1 VPEETLKLDQIGCM
15 YTPHILGIQVGQKL
29 MIHNSDDTIH
39 NVSIVARK
47 NKARNYGQP
56 SGSKPRAY
64 TFKKEELKVRFKC
77 DIHPWMNAY
86 VFALDHPFF
95 AVSDESG
102 AFNISGLAAGE
113 YNVTA
118 WHEKFGEKTGTVTV
132 DDNGTG
138 KVDFTFSS

>member
-1 VPEETLKLDQIGCM
+1 
-15 YTPHILGIQVGQKL
+15 
-29 MIHNSDDTIH
+29 
-39 NVSIVARK
+39 
-47 NKARNYGQP
+47 
-56 SGSKPRAY
+56 
-64 TFKKEELKVRFKC
+64 
-77 DIHPWMNAY
+77 MNAY